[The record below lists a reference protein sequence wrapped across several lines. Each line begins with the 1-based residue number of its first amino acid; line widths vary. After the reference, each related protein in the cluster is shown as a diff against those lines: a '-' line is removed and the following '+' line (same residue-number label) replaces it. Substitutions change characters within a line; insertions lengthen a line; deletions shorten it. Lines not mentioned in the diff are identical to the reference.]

1 MTTDAVPF
9 FTNQLLSIF
18 KSYIDNGLTMVKN
31 YQSRFS
37 DNNKKLQN
45 WRIQAL
51 DDIDDSLVYLSVNFL
66 EFSFDSFS
74 L

>member
-45 WRIQAL
+45 WRIQAQ
-51 DDIDDSLVYLSVNFL
+51 DDIDNSWLFNLDIKKFGLLVCQFP
-66 EFSFDSFS
+66 
-74 L
+74 